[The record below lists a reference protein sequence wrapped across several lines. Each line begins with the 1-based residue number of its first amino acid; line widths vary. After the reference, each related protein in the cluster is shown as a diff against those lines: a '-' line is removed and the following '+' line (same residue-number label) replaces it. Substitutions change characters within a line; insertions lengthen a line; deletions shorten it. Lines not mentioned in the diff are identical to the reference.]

1 MNSHPHFQI
10 KRRPDVLNQ
19 FGYSRS
25 VFYERI
31 SSGLMPPPISL
42 GSRAV
47 GYLAHEL
54 DAVLS
59 YMVAGKDNKEIKTL
73 IKRLL
78 NDRKNALTT
87 SGGDD
92 YEQ

>member
-1 MNSHPHFQI
+1 VIDSSQFQI
-10 KRRPDVLNQ
+10 KRRSEVLHQ

-25 VFYERI
+25 VFYDRI
-31 SSGLMPPPISL
+31 NSGLMPPPISL

-59 YMVAGKDNKEIKTL
+59 YMVAGKDNKEIKSL
-73 IKRLL
+73 VKQLVD
-78 NDRKNALTT
+78 DRKNVLTT
-87 SGGDD
+87 SGG
-92 YEQ
+92 ENHE